1 MKAAADDMIY
11 VYQNCMY
18 HQAVVTLP
26 PCRLFGYL
34 FFLLY
39 PFLVLITY
47 QKSPNEL
54 YLYLHHA
61 TYVFRMHA
69 ITILNDNHS

>member
-1 MKAAADDMIY
+1 MKATADDMIY

-26 PCRLFGYL
+26 PSRLFGYL
-34 FFLLY
+34 FLY
-39 PFLVLITY
+39 FIPSLVLITY

-54 YLYLHHA
+54 YLYLHRA

-69 ITILNDNHS
+69 ITMLNDIHS